1 MNYSEYV
8 RSKNEILEIKKLV
21 KNFIDKKDDI
31 KNLFDLVVIHN
42 DGSSFRQTQ
51 TDFFTGINDK
61 FTDLTPI
68 IDSKAPEK
76 LLNKVFFNPE
86 EDFCLYN
93 KRFLLKK
100 IEDKVITIIDGNYI
114 EYDIGNDNIYI
125 IKKGTGKESEFF
137 DIQKDYLI
145 VKNSM
150 YYLDD
155 KQINEVILPNTKNA
169 VIEVNIGDTINIKRE
184 MNKEGLV
191 VTIKNSIINPVVYKD
206 GQLINPDC
214 GTYLS
219 SLAQRHKI
227 SNLVSS
233 FKDIENKKY
242 DTYDRL
248 YNDLDDIY
256 QLLIIMN
263 DKTGRKELI
272 PPAKIKDI
280 IEKQF
285 AFFKENYPFVLDK
298 NDFKDKIVA
307 MSVLSDMRFVGSDF
321 TNTHN
326 PRGIVSNKNIIELC
340 LMSKNIAELE
350 STKKVKKE
358 NEYKL

>member
-1 MNYSEYV
+1 MNYNEYV
-8 RSKNEILEIKKLV
+8 KNKNDILEIKKLI

-31 KNLFDLVVIHN
+31 KKLFDLVVIFN
-42 DGSSFRQTQ
+42 DGSSVRQTQ

-61 FTDLTPI
+61 FTDLTSMI
-68 IDSKAPEK
+68 TSKAPDK

-86 EDFCLYN
+86 EEFCLYN

-100 IEDKVITIIDGNYI
+100 IEDKVITIIEGKYI
-114 EYDIGNDNIYI
+114 EYDTSSDNIYI
-125 IKKGTGKESEFF
+125 IKKGSYKESEFY

-150 YYLDD
+150 FYLDD
-155 KQINEVILPNTKNA
+155 KQMNEVILPNTKNA
-169 VIEVNIGDTINIKRE
+169 AIEVNIGDIMNIKRE
-184 MNKEGLV
+184 MNKEDLT
-191 VTIKNSIINPVVYKD
+191 VTIKNSIINPVVYKA
-206 GQLINPDC
+206 GELINPEC

-219 SLAQRHKI
+219 SLAQRHKV

-263 DKTGRKELI
+263 DKIGRKELVH
-272 PPAKIKDI
+272 PDKIKNI

-285 AFFKENYPFVLDK
+285 DFFEKNYPFVLNK

-307 MSVLSDMRFVGSDF
+307 MSVLSDMRFLGSDF
-321 TNTHN
+321 TNHHN
-326 PRGIVSNKNIIELC
+326 PRGILSNKNVIDLC
-340 LMSKNIAELE
+340 LMSKNIAEFE
-350 STKKVKKE
+350 NTKKVKKE
-358 NEYKL
+358 NEYKI